1 MCGVFLNLQKA
12 FDTVNHTILLKILTH
27 YGITGIADKWFQSF
41 LEDRKQFT
49 SVQSSKSAEKPIRY
63 GIPQG
68 SVSKTSSFYFV

>member
-1 MCGVFLNLQKA
+1 MSLIANMSFSTGTFPP
-12 FDTVNHTILLKILTH
+12 TLKTANVIPI
-27 YGITGIADKWFQSF
+27 YKWFQSF